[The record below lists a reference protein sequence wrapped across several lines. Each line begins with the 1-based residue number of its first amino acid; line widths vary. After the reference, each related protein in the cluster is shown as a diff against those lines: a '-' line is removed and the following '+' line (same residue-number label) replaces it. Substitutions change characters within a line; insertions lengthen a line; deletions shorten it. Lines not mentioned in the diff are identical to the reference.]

1 MLREGI
7 VKLSTFTAPAGTG
20 YFTASVVVALADGF
34 GLSEGDADDIG
45 DEPPVGPSYPRV
57 NTKMT
62 MPRRIAATTP
72 RLTSTIVII
81 GNERRPL
88 GAVAAAGCAAC
99 AGCRAAG
106 VGV

>member
-7 VKLSTFTAPAGTG
+7 VKLSTFTAPAGAG

-45 DEPPVGPSYPRV
+45 DEPPVGPSYTRV

-62 MPRRIAATTP
+62 TPSRNAATIP
-72 RLTSTIVII
+72 RLTSTIVIV
-81 GNERRPL
+81 GNERRPRD
-88 GAVAAAGCAAC
+88 AVAAAGCAAC

-106 VGV
+106 VGM

>member
-1 MLREGI
+1 MARI
-7 VKLSTFTAPAGTG
+7 ASTVADLIGNTPLVRINH
-20 YFTASVVVALADGF
+20 VVGDGVDVAL
-34 GLSEGDADDIG
+34 
-45 DEPPVGPSYPRV
+45 DEEVAGSDPPVGPSYPRV

-62 MPRRIAATTP
+62 MPRRIAATIP

-81 GNERRPL
+81 GNERRPRD
-88 GAVAAAGCAAC
+88 AVAAAGCATC

>member
-45 DEPPVGPSYPRV
+45 DEPPVGPS
-57 NTKMT
+57 
-62 MPRRIAATTP
+62 
-72 RLTSTIVII
+72 
-81 GNERRPL
+81 
-88 GAVAAAGCAAC
+88 
-99 AGCRAAG
+99 
-106 VGV
+106 